1 MVQVL
6 ADEEYAR
13 RKEFYLES
21 GQRHYYFMTIGNG
34 ETIDAC
40 RKVTLMLLHLRVVS
54 HLALLRTCHL

>member
-1 MVQVL
+1 MPQVL

-40 RKVTLMLLHLRVVS
+40 RKVTQLCCTNPAVRIQFMHKGS
-54 HLALLRTCHL
+54 